1 MREQV
6 CILAS
11 CCLCTVWRNAVLKEW
26 TAKKL
31 AVMQERS
38 VLERSPTTIYVQTK
52 IQTVLEVVDTNQ
64 GRQNTS
70 VFLIEREQYLKSIV
84 DNTAVCVNVVVQLA
98 K

>member
-1 MREQV
+1 VTSISGNGTGWLKSREGCQSNIRNASRIVVMREQV

-38 VLERSPTTIYVQTK
+38 VLERSPTTIYV
-52 IQTVLEVVDTNQ
+52 
-64 GRQNTS
+64 
-70 VFLIEREQYLKSIV
+70 
-84 DNTAVCVNVVVQLA
+84 
-98 K
+98 